1 MKIVLINPPR
11 EIPQIAD
18 YPPIGLLYIGAVAD
32 RQGHEIKII
41 DAASWSWDELI
52 NAVRD
57 ESPDMIGITCWTI
70 ERGQAFKTAHVCK
83 QAAPEA
89 KIVFGG
95 PHATAFPEHMFIKA
109 PADYVVLGEGEETF
123 RELLEA
129 ISQRRVGSHIKG
141 IAYMSNGELQKT
153 PPRPFIENLD
163 SIPLPLHDQFD
174 YSRYNGS
181 YDTPRKSAAIITS
194 RGCPFRCTFCSST
207 VYWGNKY
214 RKRSVANVMDEV
226 EKLYHDHGIRALL
239 FFDDNLT
246 IDRNRCIA
254 LSKALISRNR
264 DLIWA
269 AEGTVKLDPEM
280 LEWMKRAGCYR
291 IDFGVESGS
300 PEVLKNINKAFKV
313 EDARKAFQMCR
324 DAGIRPNAYLM
335 IGSPGETKRTIK
347 ETVRLMSE
355 IQPDVCIPNPGVWIL
370 PNTKIYEMSVRQG
383 IISEQAWLTSD
394 ETFIYTGEHSKEAL
408 DALGRQFARGM
419 ALNAGIL
426 KYLRVLFFHAVTKV
440 VNSEILGIG
449 MMSRIRRVYRFFLK
463 GG

>member
-11 EIPQIAD
+11 ETPQIAD

-41 DAASWSWDELI
+41 DAASWSWDELKKT
-52 NAVRD
+52 VHD
-57 ESPDMIGITCWTI
+57 ESPEVIGITCWTI

-83 QAAPEA
+83 QATPEA

-123 RELLEA
+123 GELVEA
-129 ISQRRVGSHIKG
+129 LSLSASVDHIAG
-141 IAYMSNGELQKT
+141 LAYMGKEGLIRT
-153 PPRPFIENLD
+153 AARPLIKDLD
-163 SIPLPLHDQFD
+163 AIPLPLHDQID
-174 YSRYNGS
+174 YSRYNGN

-214 RKRSVANVMDEV
+214 RKRSVENVMDEV

-254 LSKALISRNR
+254 LSKALISRNL

-269 AEGTVKLDPEM
+269 AEGTVKLDSEM

-313 EDARKAFQMCR
+313 EDAKKAFQMCR
-324 DAGIRPNAYLM
+324 DAGIRHNAYLM
-335 IGSPGETKRTIK
+335 IGSPGETKSTIK

-355 IQPDVCIPNPGVWIL
+355 IQPDVCIPKPGVWIL
-370 PNTKIYEMSVRQG
+370 PNTKIYEMSVRRG
-383 IISEQAWLTSD
+383 IISEQSWLTSN

-408 DALGRQFARGM
+408 DVLGRQFARGM

-426 KYLRVLFFHAVTKV
+426 KYLMVLFFQAVTKV
-440 VNSEILGIG
+440 INSEILGDRMI
-449 MMSRIRRVYRFFLK
+449 SWVRRVSGFLK

>member
-123 RELLEA
+123 GELVEA
-129 ISQRRVGSHIKG
+129 LSLSASVDHIAG
-141 IAYMSNGELQKT
+141 LAYMGKEGLIRT
-153 PPRPFIENLD
+153 AARPLIKDLD
-163 SIPLPLHDQFD
+163 AIPLPLHDQID
-174 YSRYNGS
+174 YSRYNGN

-194 RGCPFRCTFCSST
+194 RGCPFQCIYCSST
-207 VYWGNKY
+207 VYWGNKL
-214 RKRSVANVMDEV
+214 RKRSVDNVMTEI
-226 EKLYHDHGIRALL
+226 EKLYFKHGIRALL
-239 FFDDNLT
+239 LFDDNLT

-254 LSKALISRNR
+254 LSKALIDRDL

-269 AEGTVKLDPEM
+269 AEGSVGVDEETLT
-280 LEWMKRAGCYR
+280 WMHRAGCYR

-300 PEVLKNINKAFKV
+300 PQILKNINKAFKI
-313 EDARKAFQMCR
+313 EDAKRAFQLCKKI
-324 DAGIRPNAYLM
+324 GIRPNAYL
-335 IGSPGETKRTIK
+335 ILGSPGETRKTVDETIS
-347 ETVRLMSE
+347 LMAQ
-355 IQPDVCIPNPGVWIL
+355 IQPDVSTPRAGLWIL
-370 PNTKIYEMSVRQG
+370 PNTRLYDLSVHQG
-383 IISEQAWLTSD
+383 VISERSWLLSD
-394 ETFIYTGEHSKEAL
+394 ETFIYTGEHPQKRLA
-408 DALGRQFARGM
+408 AFRRQFASGM
-419 ALNAGIL
+419 ALKRGGVKSYLSEFAGQAFEIIINTRLGSLL
-426 KYLRVLFFHAVTKV
+426 KYIVRHLRHFR
-440 VNSEILGIG
+440 GIN
-449 MMSRIRRVYRFFLK
+449 
-463 GG
+463 